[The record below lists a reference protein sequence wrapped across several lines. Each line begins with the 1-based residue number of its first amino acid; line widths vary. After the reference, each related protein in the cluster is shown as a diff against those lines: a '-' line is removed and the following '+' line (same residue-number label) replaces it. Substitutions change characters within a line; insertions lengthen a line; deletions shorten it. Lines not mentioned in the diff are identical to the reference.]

1 MFDGLSEDANEIA
14 SICSGFDPNPIFST
28 GPVLRIKFV
37 NRRRM
42 SSYDISYTSTDQGK
56 LIGLLKLKSLLQNKK
71 FLTNFIDLNCQCN

>member
-14 SICSGFDPNPIFST
+14 SICSDFDPNPIFST

-37 NRRRM
+37 SHRRISR
-42 SSYDISYTSTDQGK
+42 SDITYTSTDQGK

-71 FLTNFIDLNCQCN
+71 CLTNFIDLKCQCN